1 MPTTMALLEKALRV
15 KRAAAWAKEL
25 NLTDSA
31 LTQAKKRGRLSPTLA
46 GTLAEQLHEDPAK
59 WISVAA
65 IEAGPDTPLRQRLL
79 KSLDKAWRQSSM
91 GKWINARKRRA
102 LAIAA
107 A

>member
-46 GTLAEQLHEDPAK
+46 GTLAEQLHEDAVK
-59 WISVAA
+59 WTAVAA
-65 IEAGPDTPLRQRLL
+65 IEAEPDTPLRERLL
-79 KSLDKAWRQSSM
+79 KNLEQAWRHS
-91 GKWINARKRRA
+91 
-102 LAIAA
+102 
-107 A
+107 